1 MRYGIQ
7 FRVRVIMKRLNEI
20 KSFLLLIRFANG
32 LKFLQGL
39 NKRLML
45 ISPMII
51 FLLSCASSKNITNQ
65 ISDERFGDTETL
77 NYEYTNRS
85 LSSEAEQ
92 IHYLVN
98 TEIDDP
104 LVVRVTFPNIKGIHP
119 AVPAEG
125 LAIVQF
131 TSNERGEV
139 LKYRFVKRAGLGL
152 DDYVETMVK
161 GIKIEPLVHK
171 GEKRG
176 SVFNV
181 RFIFREKP

>member
-1 MRYGIQ
+1 
-7 FRVRVIMKRLNEI
+7 MKRLNEI

-39 NKRLML
+39 NKRLILM
-45 ISPMII
+45 SPMII
-51 FLLSCASSKNITNQ
+51 FLLSCASNNITNQ
-65 ISDERFGDTETL
+65 ISDDRFGDTETL
-77 NYEYTNRS
+77 NYEYTNRG
-85 LSSEAEQ
+85 LSPEAKQ

-131 TSNERGEV
+131 TSNGRGEV

-152 DDYVETMVK
+152 DDYVEAMVK

>member
-1 MRYGIQ
+1 
-7 FRVRVIMKRLNEI
+7 MKRLNKS
-20 KSFLLLIRFANG
+20 KSFFMMIIRFADG
-32 LKFLQGL
+32 IKFMRRL
-39 NKRLML
+39 NHLLIL
-45 ISPMII
+45 ISSMTV
-51 FLLSCASSKNITNQ
+51 FLLSCASNKSFTNQ
-65 ISDERFGDTETL
+65 VSDDRFGNTETM
-77 NYEYTNRS
+77 NYEYTNRG
-85 LSSEAEQ
+85 LSTEAKR

-152 DDYVETMVK
+152 DDYVEMMVK
-161 GIKIEPLVHK
+161 NIKIEPLVHK

>member
-1 MRYGIQ
+1 
-7 FRVRVIMKRLNEI
+7 
-20 KSFLLLIRFANG
+20 
-32 LKFLQGL
+32 
-39 NKRLML
+39 
-45 ISPMII
+45 MIL
-51 FLLSCASSKNITNQ
+51 FLLSCASNKNISNQ
-65 ISDERFGDTETL
+65 ITDDRFGDTETL
-77 NYEYTNRS
+77 NYEYTNRG
-85 LSSEAEQ
+85 LSTEAKH

-104 LVVRVTFPNIKGIHP
+104 LVVKVTFPNIGGIH
-119 AVPAEG
+119 AAAPAEG

-161 GIKIEPLVHK
+161 SIKIEPLVHK
-171 GEKRG
+171 GEKCG

>member
-1 MRYGIQ
+1 
-7 FRVRVIMKRLNEI
+7 MKRLNEI

-39 NKRLML
+39 NKRLILM
-45 ISPMII
+45 SPMII
-51 FLLSCASSKNITNQ
+51 FLLSCASNNITNQ
-65 ISDERFGDTETL
+65 ISDDRFGDTETL
-77 NYEYTNRS
+77 NYEYTNRG
-85 LSSEAEQ
+85 LSPEAKQ

-104 LVVRVTFPNIKGIHP
+104 IVVRVTFPNIKGIHP